1 MKRLKMI
8 EEKKKEFLGGNEDD
22 LKELG
27 FLDSD
32 EEIDFSNFKSTKQT
46 AKSVDDSAE
55 ASS

>member
-1 MKRLKMI
+1 MI

-32 EEIDFSNFKSTKQT
+32 EEIDFSNFKSTKQS
-46 AKSVDDSAE
+46 AKSVDDSTE